1 MGPVVR
7 AAAAIKG
14 NFLVFQLSS
23 FNGKSMDRLSKNLL
37 ARYPPLYFGQT
48 GHGQLLVA
56 ITD

>member
-23 FNGKSMDRLSKNLL
+23 SHGKSMDRLSKNLL